1 MNMASTPKL
10 DLTMSAGVLLHYAMA
25 RAGLNED
32 RLKKDFRKQYQL
44 DAITSVKTLPDRK
57 GYVVTTENYEMQVT
71 EYGKINTIKHTGK
84 PRDCRV
90 KEKQR
95 RRDVKDH
102 LKTAAKQTANRER
115 VTKKYP
121 PKPPR
126 PRAVPS
132 HLQERQPDS
141 AASAIIDTIQN
152 EAKVPRV
159 YVKRRKDL
167 EPH

>member
-1 MNMASTPKL
+1 MAQTPRL
-10 DLTMSAGVLLHYAMA
+10 DLTMSAGVLLHFAMA
-25 RAGLNED
+25 RAGLNEE

-71 EYGKINTIKHTGK
+71 EYGKINTIKHTGRPK
-84 PRDCRV
+84 DCRV
-90 KEKQR
+90 KEKQKR
-95 RRDVKDH
+95 KDVKDR
-102 LKTAAKQTANRER
+102 LKTAAKQTANRKR
-115 VTKKYP
+115 VTKKY
-121 PKPPR
+121 PPR